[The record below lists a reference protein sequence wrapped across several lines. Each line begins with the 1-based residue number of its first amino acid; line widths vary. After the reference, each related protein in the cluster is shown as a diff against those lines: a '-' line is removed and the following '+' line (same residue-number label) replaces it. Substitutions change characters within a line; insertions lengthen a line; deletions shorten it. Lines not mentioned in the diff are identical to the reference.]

1 MKLSLLMR
9 VGDDRYAID
18 LDQVVRVAP
27 ALTAAPLPFAVS
39 ALEGLAAY
47 GRDIVPQ
54 MSLCQTVGKTDA
66 LSEGDY
72 VVLARTAS
80 GILALRHD
88 GFDGVRELPDGRM
101 APMASP
107 VGDCRTS
114 MIKLAGF
121 RIYGIDARRIRI
133 PGEASLPSVAPLA
146 QRNDDADRHQEPISR
161 VRQRKML
168 VCEDQ
173 GVQVFFDP
181 FLVTRIASTAE
192 GVIVVALLHE
202 GLSANRQVERVM
214 GMVEEDSSSRP
225 EGGIVFAPGS
235 ADLADLEWQLAD
247 DLKSEEA
254 AENEH
259 ESRQPVFQLSA
270 GSTHWAVRTGD
281 VQSIA

>member
-1 MKLSLLMR
+1 MIGAIILAAGSSR
-9 VGDDRYAID
+9 RFGDDKRKA
-18 LDQVVRVAP
+18 
-27 ALTAAPLPFAVS
+27 
-39 ALEGLAAY
+39 
-47 GRDIVPQ
+47 
-54 MSLCQTVGKTDA
+54 K
-66 LSEGDY
+66 
-72 VVLARTAS
+72 
-80 GILALRHD
+80 
-88 GFDGVRELPDGRM
+88 LPDGRM

-235 ADLADLEWQLAD
+235 ADLADLEWHAD
-247 DLKSEEA
+247 LGNLHS
-254 AENEH
+254 
-259 ESRQPVFQLSA
+259 
-270 GSTHWAVRTGD
+270 
-281 VQSIA
+281 